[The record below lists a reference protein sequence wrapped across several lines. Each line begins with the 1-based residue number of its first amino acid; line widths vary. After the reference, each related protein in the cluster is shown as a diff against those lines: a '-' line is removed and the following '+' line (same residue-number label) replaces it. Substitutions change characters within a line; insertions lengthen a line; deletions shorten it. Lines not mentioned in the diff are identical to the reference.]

1 MSVNT
6 GDGPVVQGTQL
17 IINCSVSVNSSVDT
31 EFIVSISWS
40 SQPGGMFN
48 RQFVTISEIIG
59 SGHEF
64 YITVAISPVDLTD
77 SAVYTCTASVSP
89 VNISTGVVA
98 SSEGQ
103 DSVNIIV
110 EGDL

>member
-6 GDGPVVQGTQL
+6 GDGPVIQGTQL
-17 IINCSVSVNSSVDT
+17 IINCSVSVNSLVDT
-31 EFIVSISWS
+31 EFSVSISWS
-40 SQPGGMFN
+40 SQPGGMFD
-48 RQFVTISEIIG
+48 RQFVTISEITG

-64 YITVAISPVDLTD
+64 YITVAISPVNLTD
-77 SAVYTCTASVSP
+77 SAIYTCTASVCP

-103 DSVNIIV
+103 DSVNIVV

>member
-17 IINCSVSVNSSVDT
+17 IMNCSVSVSSSVDT
-31 EFIVSISWS
+31 EFSVSISWS
-40 SQPGGMFN
+40 SQPGGVFN
-48 RQFVTISEIIG
+48 GQFVTISDVSG

-64 YITVAISPVDLTD
+64 YRTATISPVDLTD
-77 SAVYTCTASVSP
+77 SAIYTCTASVSP

-103 DSVNIIV
+103 DSVNIV
-110 EGDL
+110 AEGDL